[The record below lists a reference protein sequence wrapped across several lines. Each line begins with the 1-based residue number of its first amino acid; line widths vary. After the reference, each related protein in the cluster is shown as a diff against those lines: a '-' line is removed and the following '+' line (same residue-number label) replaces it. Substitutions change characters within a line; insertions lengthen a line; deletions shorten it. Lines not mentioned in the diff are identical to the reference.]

1 MCTKPSM
8 LKMGNFL
15 WSSTVPTLT
24 AISNSTDALWVVWLR
39 VWLVW
44 GWDVFIYLKVLWD
57 NKTFFLNGGDDGES
71 ADTSHLASLSK
82 HSCQLSAPGLL
93 HMTGLSS
100 RCVSTWFP
108 PFLSSRVST
117 RDPAYLCWI
126 TQVHLVP
133 CPHFPNMPQRV
144 NSRSEEQLRGR
155 TLPQQWET
163 VVSGLI
169 LSSGIHVG
177 KPYCWVNWASLVKLQ
192 ITVVGLKSIQLVL

>member
-1 MCTKPSM
+1 MCIKPSM

-57 NKTFFLNGGDDGES
+57 NKTFFFKWGGDDGES

-108 PFLSSRVST
+108 PPTLLGFPHETLHTSAGSPRYTWFLVHISQTCHREWIPGPRNNSGAGHSHSSDR
-117 RDPAYLCWI
+117 LWF
-126 TQVHLVP
+126 QVW
-133 CPHFPNMPQRV
+133 
-144 NSRSEEQLRGR
+144 S
-155 TLPQQWET
+155 
-163 VVSGLI
+163 
-169 LSSGIHVG
+169 
-177 KPYCWVNWASLVKLQ
+177 WAP
-192 ITVVGLKSIQLVL
+192 GYM